1 MKERDK
7 KRTNANPYQVD
18 KYKLSELDKWVP

>member
-7 KRTNANPYQVD
+7 K
-18 KYKLSELDKWVP
+18 